1 MGRGTIMPSNNQ
13 VNDRYNPAS
22 NLSVDFEEYYFEDL
36 EVDELFWQTNK
47 PKEEQIPWRK
57 TSLTEGMN
65 LKTQKTYS
73 FDRKTK
79 VFQKI

>member
-1 MGRGTIMPSNNQ
+1 MAVNNPTG
-13 VNDRYNPAS
+13 DHFNPPS
-22 NLSVDFEEYYFEDL
+22 NLSQDFEDYYFEDL

-47 PKEEQIPWRK
+47 PKEESIPWRK
-57 TSLTEGMN
+57 VSLTEGRN
-65 LKTQKTYS
+65 LKTQKIYS

>member
-1 MGRGTIMPSNNQ
+1 MGRGLIMAINNPTG
-13 VNDRYNPAS
+13 DHYNPPS
-22 NLSVDFEEYYFEDL
+22 NLSQDFEEYWFEDL

-57 TSLTEGMN
+57 TSLTEGRN
-65 LKTQKTYS
+65 LKTQTIHS
-73 FDRKTK
+73 FQSRTK

>member
-1 MGRGTIMPSNNQ
+1 MAINNPTGDHFNPPSNMSQ
-13 VNDRYNPAS
+13 
-22 NLSVDFEEYYFEDL
+22 DFEEYYFEDL

-47 PKEEQIPWRK
+47 PKEGQTPWRK

-65 LKTQKTYS
+65 LRARTTHN

>member
-1 MGRGTIMPSNNQ
+1 MAINNPMG
-13 VNDRYNPAS
+13 DHYNPPS
-22 NLSVDFEEYYFEDL
+22 NLSQDYDEYNFEDL

-57 TSLTEGMN
+57 SSLTEGRN
-65 LKTQKTYS
+65 LKTQKIYS